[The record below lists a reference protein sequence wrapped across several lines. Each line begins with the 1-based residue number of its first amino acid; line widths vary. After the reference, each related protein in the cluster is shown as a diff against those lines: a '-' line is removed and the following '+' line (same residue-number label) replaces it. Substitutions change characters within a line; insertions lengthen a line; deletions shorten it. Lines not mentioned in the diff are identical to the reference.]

1 MIFVFFCTAKH
12 TSIATCVYSN
22 MAQMPI
28 YQAPRGYPP
37 PPWKPR
43 GTKVL
48 SRSLNTAA
56 LYILYLS
63 ACSSSY
69 SDYIVFFTAP
79 QGRNKNFIRPHEKK
93 YRFSTLQGF
102 NFRYNNHTKKR
113 RQQICRH
120 NCERSSIKPIYKYN
134 IFNIVTCQ

>member
-1 MIFVFFCTAKH
+1 
-12 TSIATCVYSN
+12 
-22 MAQMPI
+22 MAQTPV

-48 SRSLNTAA
+48 SRSLNTTP

-69 SDYIVFFTAP
+69 SDYIVFFDAP
-79 QGRNKNFIRPHEKK
+79 QVGNKNFIHPQEKK
-93 YRFSTLQGF
+93 PHSQHGKASYFVT
-102 NFRYNNHTKKR
+102 NKKR
-113 RQQICRH
+113 TRIKCKINICKDYST
-120 NCERSSIKPIYKYN
+120 EG
-134 IFNIVTCQ
+134 

>member
-1 MIFVFFCTAKH
+1 MIFVIFCIAKH
-12 TSIATCVYSN
+12 TSITTCVYFN
-22 MAQMPI
+22 MAQMPV

-48 SRSLNTAA
+48 SRSLNTTP

-69 SDYIVFFTAP
+69 SDYIVFFAAP
-79 QGRNKNFIRPHEKK
+79 QVGNKNFIHLHEKK
-93 YRFSTLQGF
+93 PQFSTQQGF
-102 NFRYNNHTKKR
+102 AFCYNFPKLFFYLFT
-113 RQQICRH
+113 
-120 NCERSSIKPIYKYN
+120 SYTYT
-134 IFNIVTCQ
+134 FVFT

>member
-1 MIFVFFCTAKH
+1 MIFVIFCIAKR
-12 TSIATCVYSN
+12 TSIATCVVFN
-22 MAQMPI
+22 MAQTPV

-48 SRSLNTAA
+48 SRSLNTTS

-69 SDYIVFFTAP
+69 SDYIVFFAAP
-79 QGRNKNFIRPHEKK
+79 QGGNENFIRSHEKK
-93 YRFSTLQGF
+93 PQFSTKKCF
-102 NFRYNNHTKKR
+102 NFCYNCYKTTK
-113 RQQICRH
+113 
-120 NCERSSIKPIYKYN
+120 IKNIYK
-134 IFNIVTCQ
+134 IFYTLDKCRLNVIIIM